1 MRDIFARAETTAA
14 LGRLFMIDGVAAH
27 TSWLTLMLLAMAA
40 IVVLPRQ
47 FQVLV
52 VENVDERHL
61 KKAMWLFPLYLVLI
75 NIFVLPIAFA
85 GLMLFPGGGVDAD
98 TFVLTIADEG
108 AAAAARAAGIHRRP
122 LRRYRHD
129 HR

>member
-1 MRDIFARAETTAA
+1 
-14 LGRLFMIDGVAAH
+14 
-27 TSWLTLMLLAMAA
+27 MAA

-61 KKAMWLFPLYLVLI
+61 KKAMWLFPLYLLLI

-85 GLMLFPGGGVDAD
+85 GLLQFPGGDVDAD
-98 TFVLTIADEG
+98 TFVLTIAMKE
-108 AAAAARAAGIHRRP
+108 RAALLALAGLHRRP
-122 LRRYRHD
+122 LRRNRHD
-129 HR
+129 HRRDRGALHHGVE